1 MVTTSRIAK
10 DKETAKEIAT
20 VCSDAIFK
28 GRLEGEGR
36 CRRRVRHHADDFGP
50 AGLRG
55 LHDPSPVPLR
65 LMRVRE
71 GSLDGARTI
80 LAQAVLNLKASCC
93 IVPRAMYAGIR
104 LSGKEMRVRD

>member
-1 MVTTSRIAK
+1 MRKTHGDYFSHCQG
-10 DKETAKEIAT
+10 KETAKEIAT
-20 VCSDAIFK
+20 VGSDAIFK
-28 GRLEGEGR
+28 GNLKEKG
-36 CRRRVRHHADDFGP
+36 D
-50 AGLRG
+50 AGAEFAITQMIL
-55 LHDPSPVPLR
+55 DPQVYVVFTIL
-65 LMRVRE
+65 RVRE